1 MGEALNVVM
10 RWLHISSVAALVG
23 GAFYGRWMM
32 YTGLDALSAES
43 RDAAGERAASQFR
56 PIVFGAIGALLIS
69 GLYNIVSTPGHR
81 PLYLLLL
88 GVKLLLVAHIF
99 AVLILAVR
107 PKGQRRA
114 RLMAGA
120 AISGFCVILISAY
133 LRRIF

>member
-32 YTGLDALSAES
+32 YAGLDALSAES
-43 RDAAGERAASQFR
+43 RDAAAERATAQFR

-69 GLYNIVSTPGHR
+69 GLYNIVTTPGHR
-81 PLYLLLL
+81 PVYLLLL

-107 PKGQRRA
+107 PKAQRRA